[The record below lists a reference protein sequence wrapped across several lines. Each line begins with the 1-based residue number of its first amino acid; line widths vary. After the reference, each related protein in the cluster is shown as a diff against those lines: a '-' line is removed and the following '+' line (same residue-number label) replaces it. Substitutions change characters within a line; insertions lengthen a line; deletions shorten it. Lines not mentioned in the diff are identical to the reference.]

1 MSSKNNNIL
10 FYKTKCELSYKFMD
24 VANKVGIL
32 KSFNLI
38 CIDGREDFFIKEKG
52 LRYTPTIIMRMQN
65 IKLENTQCLDWL
77 RDFIISQNNTSTN
90 TNTNPQQD
98 INVLGS
104 ENFGNNNNDKFVSR
118 NNIIKRGS
126 NKPDIKNISNN
137 NNNNQTQPTV
147 VQINNQLIGYT
158 RKEMSGY
165 SDEYAYLACDN
176 PMPKSFLPP
185 TSDFQIY
192 TAPENGKIDK
202 QKQNI
207 YVQNLENK
215 REEVKNNIMAIQK
228 SQHKNFQQNGSG
240 HKWFDESHNH

>member
-10 FYKTKCELSYKFMD
+10 FYKTNCELSYKFMD
-24 VANKVGIL
+24 IANKVGIL

-38 CIDGREDFFIKEKG
+38 CIDGKEDFFIKEKG
-52 LRYTPTIIMRMQN
+52 LKYTPTIIMRIQN
-65 IKLENTQCLDWL
+65 IKLENTECLDWL
-77 RDFIISQNNTSTN
+77 RDFIISQNNTGVNSDAN
-90 TNTNPQQD
+90 TQQN

-104 ENFGNNNNDKFVSR
+104 ENFGNNQHDKFVYR
-118 NNIIKRGS
+118 NNIIKRCS
-126 NKPDIKNISNN
+126 NKPNDNIKHISNN
-137 NNNNQTQPTV
+137 KTQPTV
-147 VQINNQLIGYT
+147 VQINNQLIGYIG
-158 RKEMSGY
+158 KEMNGY

-185 TSDFQIY
+185 TSNFQIY

-215 REEVKNNIMAIQK
+215 REEVKNNIMTFQK
-228 SQHKNFQQNGSG
+228 SQHKNFEKNNS
-240 HKWFDESHNH
+240 HNWFDELHNH